1 MQFLFNVFNHN
12 AIGQRSLEDVM
23 GIMGHQLRAL
33 GHHAVWEQSNERF
46 VARDNGINMLVEGFT
61 DSSIAVMAEAHA
73 QGAEFVIVATEEPTE
88 KGFNFGTQREMI
100 KRQELYHKAA
110 QYARGTLHLVPG
122 DHVTR
127 WYGQFAPA
135 AQAELGYAPSLMRPQ
150 MEQPKFDFGFYG
162 SVTNRRLKIL
172 KKLARGGG
180 TVKVMGDFKEQVER
194 DRQMQKAK
202 VLIQLR
208 KFDAMGLVSS
218 SRCNTALS
226 IGRPVLGEPHLLIE
240 PWGSIVTFTKTMDE
254 FFANAMFFRAA
265 WQGIYQKQMERFRK
279 LTPEI
284 CIGEPL
290 RKIGVLN
297 TEGGR
302 AAA

>member
-1 MQFLFNVFNHN
+1 
-12 AIGQRSLEDVM
+12 
-23 GIMGHQLRAL
+23 
-33 GHHAVWEQSNERF
+33 
-46 VARDNGINMLVEGFT
+46 
-61 DSSIAVMAEAHA
+61 MAEAHA

-88 KGFNFGTQREMI
+88 KGFNYGTQKEMI
-100 KRQELYHKAA
+100 RRQELFHKAA
-110 QYARGTLHLVPG
+110 KFSRGTLHLVPG
-122 DHVTR
+122 EHVSR
-127 WYGQFAPA
+127 WYGQFGPV

-162 SVTNRRLKIL
+162 SVTARRLRIL
-172 KKLARGGG
+172 KKLARQGG
-180 TVKVMGDFKEQVER
+180 TVKVMGDFKEQAER
-194 DRQMQKAK
+194 DKQMQKAR

-208 KFDAMGLVSS
+208 KFDVLGLVSS

-226 IGRPVLGEPHLLIE
+226 IGRPVLGEPHLLVE
-240 PWGSIVTFTKTMDE
+240 PWGRIVKFTDTLEE
-254 FFANAMFFRAA
+254 FLAQAMFYRAA
-265 WQGIYQKQMERFRK
+265 WQGIYQKQLAEFKK

-290 RKIGVLN
+290 RKIGVLD